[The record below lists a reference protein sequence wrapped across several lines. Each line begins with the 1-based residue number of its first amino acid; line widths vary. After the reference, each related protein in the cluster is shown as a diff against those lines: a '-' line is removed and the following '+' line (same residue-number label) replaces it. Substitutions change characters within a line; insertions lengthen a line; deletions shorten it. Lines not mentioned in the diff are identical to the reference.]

1 MIRLIFLIAIIPNI
15 FFGQHTIKG
24 TFTPAADFKA
34 VLLYKIMP
42 SKLEYIENAMLKEDG
57 SFELKLDSTAT
68 KGMYKLI
75 YALPEDEHFIDII
88 YNGNEDIEFTF
99 NLNDNVVYKSSK
111 ENKLMASYMH
121 SMAMIQQSINNFFAQ
136 KSEDYKALESIFKTQ
151 RETQTNFE
159 GAALGTIALHF
170 IEANRFYI
178 PEKQED
184 VKTYMNNLE
193 THFFDYVDFNNEVLQ
208 SSNFLSERMFNYV
221 FRLSHSG
228 LDDVSN
234 YKKNIDVFYKAMS
247 EAPIHIKGNLL
258 LELWERMGK
267 DGFEE
272 VVNYIADSYLI
283 DIAKLQ
289 NNKELVYKLTTFRNI
304 SIGHKAPDFSFE
316 IKENN
321 KSIIKKLSE
330 LQGAENYVIVFWSS
344 TCAHCLHELP
354 QLHDFVKSQEKDTL
368 KVIAIGL
375 EGEANNWK
383 DTITKFPDFINVFG
397 EGKWENVIG
406 DDYGVVETPTYFI
419 LNKNKEIIARPD
431 DIVALKTFY
440 QKD

>member
-1 MIRLIFLIAIIPNI
+1 MKRLIFLIAIIPNI

-34 VLLYKIMP
+34 VLLYKITP

-159 GAALGTIALHF
+159 GAALGTIALNF

-193 THFFDYVDFNNEVLQ
+193 AHFFDYVDFNNEVLQ
-208 SSNFLSERMFNYV
+208 SSNFLRERMFNYI
-221 FRLSHSG
+221 FRLSQEG
-228 LDDVSN
+228 LDKVSN
-234 YKKNIDVFYKAMS
+234 YKKNIDVFYKAMN
-247 EAPIHIKGNLL
+247 EAPLNIKSNLL

-272 VVNYIADSYLI
+272 VANYIADSYLI

-406 DDYGVVETPTYFI
+406 DDYGVTATPTYFI
-419 LNKNKEIIARPD
+419 LNKEKEIIARPD
-431 DIVALKTFY
+431 DIVELKTFY

>member
-1 MIRLIFLIAIIPNI
+1 MKRLIFLIAIIPNI

-34 VLLYKIMP
+34 VLLYKITP

-57 SFELKLDSTAT
+57 SFELKLDSTAS

-75 YALPEDEHFIDII
+75 YALPENEHFIDII
-88 YNGNEDIEFTF
+88 YNGKEDIEFTF

-208 SSNFLSERMFNYV
+208 SSNFLKERMFNYV
-221 FRLSHSG
+221 FRLSQEG
-228 LDDVSN
+228 LDKVSN
-234 YKKNIDVFYKAMS
+234 YKKN
-247 EAPIHIKGNLL
+247 
-258 LELWERMGK
+258 
-267 DGFEE
+267 
-272 VVNYIADSYLI
+272 
-283 DIAKLQ
+283 
-289 NNKELVYKLTTFRNI
+289 
-304 SIGHKAPDFSFE
+304 
-316 IKENN
+316 
-321 KSIIKKLSE
+321 
-330 LQGAENYVIVFWSS
+330 
-344 TCAHCLHELP
+344 
-354 QLHDFVKSQEKDTL
+354 
-368 KVIAIGL
+368 
-375 EGEANNWK
+375 
-383 DTITKFPDFINVFG
+383 
-397 EGKWENVIG
+397 
-406 DDYGVVETPTYFI
+406 
-419 LNKNKEIIARPD
+419 
-431 DIVALKTFY
+431 
-440 QKD
+440 

>member
-1 MIRLIFLIAIIPNI
+1 MKLIIFLIAIIPNI
-15 FFGQHTIKG
+15 FWGQHTLKG
-24 TFTPAADFKA
+24 TFTPAEDFKA
-34 VLLYKIMP
+34 ILLYKIEP
-42 SKLEYIENAMLKEDG
+42 SKLNYIDNASLKDG
-57 SFELKLDSTAT
+57 SFEMKLDTT
-68 KGMYKLI
+68 FKPGMYKLI
-75 YALPEDEHFIDII
+75 YALPENEHFIDII
-88 YNGNEDIEFTF
+88 YNGKEDIEFTF

-121 SMAMIQQSINNFFAQ
+121 SMAMIQQSLSNFFSQ

-193 THFFDYVDFNNEVLQ
+193 THFFDHVDFKNEVLQ

-221 FRLSHSG
+221 FRLSHFG
-228 LDDVSN
+228 LDEVSN
-234 YKKNIDVFYKAMS
+234 FKKNIDVFYKAMN
-247 EAPIHIKGNLL
+247 EAPLNIKSNLL

-272 VVNYIADSYLI
+272 VANYIADSYLI

-289 NNKELVYKLTTFRNI
+289 NNKELVYKLTTFRNT

-321 KSIIKKLSE
+321 TNAIKKLSE
-330 LQGAENYVIVFWSS
+330 LQGAENYIIVFWSS
-344 TCAHCLHELP
+344 TCAHCLHEVP
-354 QLHDFVKSQEKDTL
+354 ELHDFVKSQEKDRL
-368 KVIAIGL
+368 KVIAVGL
-375 EGEANNWK
+375 ESEANNWK
-383 DTITKFPDFINVFG
+383 DTITKFPDFIHVFG
-397 EGKWENVIG
+397 EGKWENTIG
-406 DDYGVVETPTYFI
+406 DDYGVTATPTYFI
-419 LNKNKEIIARPD
+419 LNKDKEIIGRPD
-431 DIVALKTFY
+431 DFIALKAFY
-440 QKD
+440 EK

>member
-1 MIRLIFLIAIIPNI
+1 MKRLIFLIAIIPNI
-15 FFGQHTIKG
+15 FFGQHTLKG
-24 TFTPAADFKA
+24 TFTPAEDFKA
-34 VLLYKIMP
+34 ILLYKIEP
-42 SKLEYIENAMLKEDG
+42 SKLNYIDNATLKDG
-57 SFELKLDSTAT
+57 SFEMKLDSTFKA
-68 KGMYKLI
+68 GMYKLI

-88 YNGNEDIEFTF
+88 YNGKENIEFTF
-99 NLNDNVVYKSSK
+99 NLNDNVVYKTSK

-121 SMAMIQQSINNFFAQ
+121 SMAMIQQSLSNFFAQ

-159 GAALGTIALHF
+159 GAAIGTIALHF

-193 THFFDYVDFNNEVLQ
+193 THFFDHVDFKDEVLQ

-221 FRLSHSG
+221 FRLSYSG
-228 LDDVSN
+228 LDEISN
-234 YKKNIDVFYKAMS
+234 YKKNIDVFYKAMN
-247 EAPIHIKGNLL
+247 EAPLNIKGNLL

-272 VVNYIADSYLI
+272 VANYIADTYLI

-321 KSIIKKLSE
+321 TNNIKKLSE
-330 LQGAENYVIVFWSS
+330 LQGAENYIIVFWSS
-344 TCAHCLHELP
+344 TCAHCLHEVP
-354 QLHDFVKSQEKDTL
+354 ELHDFVKKQEEGKL

-383 DTITKFPDFINVFG
+383 DTIIKFPDFIHVFG
-397 EGKWENVIG
+397 EGKWDNTIG
-406 DDYGVVETPTYFI
+406 DDYGVTATPTYFI
-419 LNKNKEIIARPD
+419 LNKDKEIIARPD
-431 DIVALKTFY
+431 DFIALKAFY
-440 QKD
+440 QKN